1 MAVILIAGDFCP
13 HDRLVSLLETERY
26 SEVFDGVR
34 DVINNSDYS
43 IVNFETTIA
52 DKKNDPAIKKAGP
65 ALCTT
70 NKAIEALKYA
80 GFNCCTLANNHF
92 YDYGQK
98 GVENSIKA
106 LSTQGLDYVGAG
118 NNLEE
123 ASTVLF
129 KKIGGKRIAI
139 INCCEHE
146 FSIAT
151 KTTAGC
157 NPLNV
162 IQQYSAIKNAKTN
175 ADYVIVIVH
184 GGLEHLQYPSVRMKE
199 AYRFFIDAGA
209 DAVINHHQHCYLGME
224 EYKGRPIFYGLG
236 NFCFDWD
243 GKRKEIWNEGYMVK
257 LVLDTDIQY
266 EVIPYIQCDEKPT
279 VELLDEVKK
288 SSFYEVF
295 TKLSVDYCDNEK
307 LELVNREFAEKMK
320 NRYNMIF
327 EPYSGRISWA
337 LYFRSLLPSFAK
349 KNIETKINFIECESH
364 RDALLKHLKSF
375 L

>member
-13 HDRLVSLLETERY
+13 HDRLVSLIETERY

-52 DKKNDPAIKKAGP
+52 DEKNDPAIKKAGP
-65 ALCTT
+65 ALCTSD
-70 NKAIEALKYA
+70 KALAALKYA

-98 GVENSIKA
+98 GVNNSIKS
-106 LSTQGLDYVGAG
+106 LSTMGLDYVGAG
-118 NNLEE
+118 NNIEE
-123 ASTVLF
+123 ASKALF
-129 KKIGGKRIAI
+129 KEVEGKTIAI

-209 DAVINHHQHCYLGME
+209 DVVINHHQHCYLGME
-224 EYKGRPIFYGLG
+224 EYKGKPIFYGLG

-243 GKRKEIWNEGYMVK
+243 GKRNAIWNEGYMVK
-257 LVLDTDIQY
+257 LILDSDIRY
-266 EVIPYIQCDEKPT
+266 EVIPYIQCDEKPS
-279 VELLDEVKK
+279 VELLDEVNEA
-288 SSFYEVF
+288 SFFKTF
-295 TKLSVDYCDNEK
+295 TKFSADYCDDEK
-307 LELVNREFAEKMK
+307 LDLVNREFAEKMK

-327 EPYSGRISWA
+327 EPYSGRISWG
-337 LYFRSLLPSFAK
+337 LYFRNLLPSFAK
-349 KNIETKINFIECESH
+349 RNIETKINFIECESH
-364 RDALLKHLKSF
+364 RDALLKHIKSF